1 MARWGPGV
9 HQQSIGNHRQDDGAP
24 VSVEPRVTGRILMV
38 CTGNVCRSPF
48 IERMLRL
55 ELAGMDIVVESA
67 GTGALVG
74 EPIDTCAAAQ
84 IRALGADPGGYAAR
98 QITPGLIDQADLVLT
113 ATRRHRGEVA
123 VMNPRALRYAFAW
136 GDFAELVRTMS
147 LQELGGARSQRGP
160 LRQVVAAVAAR
171 RGSLPPRS
179 AQEVDIVDP
188 YRQGRAVFEQMGQQ
202 VMASLPDVV
211 RALRR

>member
-1 MARWGPGV
+1 
-9 HQQSIGNHRQDDGAP
+9 
-24 VSVEPRVTGRILMV
+24 VTGRILMV

-123 VMNPRALRYAFAW
+123 VMSPRALRYAFAW
-136 GDFAELVRTMS
+136 GDFAELVHTMS
-147 LQELGGARSQRGP
+147 PEELGGARSQGGA

>member
-1 MARWGPGV
+1 M
-9 HQQSIGNHRQDDGAP
+9 I
-24 VSVEPRVTGRILMV
+24 VEHGLTGRILVV

-48 IERMLRL
+48 AERVLRL
-55 ELAGMDIVVESA
+55 ELAGLDIVVESA

-74 EPIDTCAAAQ
+74 QPMDARAAHQ
-84 IRALGADPGGYAAR
+84 VRAFGADSSDHVAR
-98 QITPGLIDQADLVLT
+98 QITVGLIEGADLLLT
-113 ATRRHRGEVA
+113 ATRRHRGDVA
-123 VMNPRALRYAFAW
+123 VMSPRALRYAFAW
-136 GDFAELVRTMS
+136 NDFAELVRTMS
-147 LQELGGARSQRGP
+147 VEELDQRGQGGN

-171 RGSLPPRS
+171 RGSVPPRS

-188 YRQGRAVFEQMGQQ
+188 YRRGRALFEQMGEQ